1 MIESNKTSSTLST
14 SRLVPFTKEEINK
27 GIFFPAAGSYGPYN
41 NGNPNFLLAGR
52 RGVYWTGDPVNA
64 DQAYSFVFGLNVDSF
79 MLPTVGNVAAGA
91 DKPKKSDM
99 YSIRPIYIGD

>member
-1 MIESNKTSSTLST
+1 MQVVLLPIKNQLIESNKTSSTLST

-64 DQAYSFVFGLNVDSF
+64 GPSLFICLWSKCRFFYASDS
-79 MLPTVGNVAAGA
+79 
-91 DKPKKSDM
+91 
-99 YSIRPIYIGD
+99 R

>member
-1 MIESNKTSSTLST
+1 MAHI
-14 SRLVPFTKEEINK
+14 I
-27 GIFFPAAGSYGPYN
+27 

-64 DQAYSFVFGLNVDSF
+64 DQAYSFVFGLNVGSF

-91 DKPKKSDM
+91 DKPKRVICTAYVQSTLATKASK
-99 YSIRPIYIGD
+99 